1 MPDADPVDVAIA
13 MAHNALVG
21 ASREPELN
29 AMASQLLARA
39 LDFAVQGVS
48 LAWGYPVAVSKVQ
61 RHFESVMAA
70 HVPSAVADVIR
81 SVWNA
86 SGTPS
91 DLDLNAMVSACDAV
105 VDYLE
110 SLTKAPRPS
119 GLPRQPDLPSMGW
132 EALSPADQDLLL
144 TVRQRTQELCADAR
158 VILVGSR
165 ATGLSRQDSDYDL
178 LIVVRDDIEP
188 DVRADLMDAVYS
200 TVKAAGAEP
209 DHHYVTEGTWQN
221 PGSGSR
227 ILVEDAKRSGI
238 EVPGP

>member
-1 MPDADPVDVAIA
+1 MSDADPVDVAIA
-13 MAHNALVG
+13 MAHNALVR

-39 LDFAVQGVS
+39 LEFAVQGVS

-81 SVWNA
+81 SVWEA
-86 SGTPS
+86 SGNPS
-91 DLDLNAMVSACDAV
+91 SLDLSATVSAVDAV

-110 SLTKAPRPS
+110 SLTSAPRPS
-119 GLPRQPDLPSMGW
+119 ELPPRPDLPSIGW
-132 EALSPADQDLLL
+132 EALSPADQNLLL
-144 TVRQRTQELCADAR
+144 SIRQHAQELSADAR
-158 VILVGSR
+158 VILIGSR
-165 ATGLSRQDSDYDL
+165 ATGRSGHDSDYDL
-178 LIVVRDDIEP
+178 LIVVPDHIEQY
-188 DVRADLMDAVYS
+188 VRANLMDAVYR

-209 DHHYVTEGTWQN
+209 DHHYITESTWQN
-221 PGSGSR
+221 PNSGSR

-238 EVPGP
+238 EVPRP